1 MVLCCRKDTAW
12 DRGATKL
19 TGHSSVDRH
28 GVHSE
33 EDQKRDR
40 QSDGDLSRMYNDVW
54 KDTRAR
60 CEAQVLQFGIA
71 NAACAAGQVGAH
83 A

>member
-1 MVLCCRKDTAW
+1 VVLCCRKDTAW

-19 TGHSSVDRH
+19 TGLSSVDRH

-40 QSDGDLSRMYNDVW
+40 QSDGDLSRMYVDVC
-54 KDTRAR
+54 KETRAS
-60 CEAQVLQFGIA
+60 AQVLQFGIA
-71 NAACAAGQVGAH
+71 NAACAAAQVGAN